1 MKRILL
7 AATAIAASALAAAPA
22 SAAVVQ
28 FTGSTQGCFGA
39 ACAPGG
45 PTATDFQLVYTV
57 GGFNQASDPTGF
69 LGVGGVTD
77 NLGSFTLGAD
87 AHTYTGDIFR
97 LLVSFT
103 QPGTGSQLYQA
114 LLQGIVT
121 SVNGGSVFINFDNT
135 PQLITATNGAQF
147 TLAVNDVSV
156 AAGGAVQIL
165 SGQLQAVA
173 VPEPATWAMM
183 LLGFAGIGMTI
194 RRRRQPALAQI
205 A

>member
-1 MKRILL
+1 M
-7 AATAIAASALAAAPA
+7 
-22 SAAVVQ
+22 
-28 FTGSTQGCFGA
+28 
-39 ACAPGG
+39 
-45 PTATDFQLVYTV
+45 VYTV
-57 GGFNQASDPTGF
+57 GSFDQAADPSGF

-87 AHTYTGDIFR
+87 ARTYTGDIFR
-97 LLVSFT
+97 LLVNFT

-114 LLQGIVT
+114 LLQGTVT

-135 PQLITATNGAQF
+135 PQLITASNGSEF
-147 TLAVNDVSV
+147 TLQVNDVSV
-156 AAGGAVQIL
+156 AAGGAVQVL
-165 SGQLQAVA
+165 SGQLQA

-194 RRRRQPALAQI
+194 RRGRKPALAQI